1 MGHHAHTDAA
11 GASHGST
18 KQYVIG
24 LIISIVLTI
33 IPFWMVMQNV
43 EQPGSFGRGPL
54 VWTIVVTA
62 IAQVLVQ
69 LVFFLHLN
77 SSSEQRWNLIA
88 FVYTVL
94 TIAILIIGSIWVMD
108 YLHYFMMS

>member
-1 MGHHAHTDAA
+1 MSHHEHTTAA

-24 LIISIVLTI
+24 LIISIILTI
-33 IPFWMVMQNV
+33 IPFWMVMDGGF
-43 EQPGSFGRGPL
+43 ERQPL
-54 VWTIVVTA
+54 ILTVVITS

-88 FVYTVL
+88 FIYTIL

-108 YLHYFMMS
+108 YLHYFMM

>member
-1 MGHHAHTDAA
+1 MSHHEHTTAA

-24 LIISIVLTI
+24 LIISIILTI
-33 IPFWMVMQNV
+33 IPFWMVMDGGV
-43 EQPGSFGRGPL
+43 ERQPL
-54 VWTIVVTA
+54 ILTVVITA

-88 FVYTVL
+88 FIYTIL

-108 YLHYFMMS
+108 YLHYFMM

>member
-1 MGHHAHTDAA
+1 MSNHAHTTAA
-11 GASHGST
+11 GASHGSI

-24 LIISIVLTI
+24 LIISIILTI
-33 IPFWMVMQNV
+33 IPFWMVMDGGFERQ
-43 EQPGSFGRGPL
+43 PL
-54 VWTIVVTA
+54 VLTVVITA

-77 SSSEQRWNLIA
+77 TSSEQRWNLIA
-88 FVYTVL
+88 FIYTIL

-108 YLHYFMMS
+108 YLHYFMM